1 MSSKARA
8 AAGLIPALA
17 LAAIAAWEI
26 VAASRVDAGT
36 GSDSD
41 WIAAA
46 DAVRAAASPDD
57 LIVFAPGWIDPI
69 GRRHL
74 GDRISLAMAGRMD
87 AARYAVIWEIS
98 ARGARAPDTRGLTPD
113 QTRSFGPLT
122 LRRFRQS
129 AAHVVTDFV
138 TEAEARRMTSAGR
151 MARAVRVGLEEV
163 AFEPHRCISVEPAPD
178 QTVRVTFPAATLGST
193 LVGYV
198 GLADVFTRRDVREP
212 ARLAL
217 EVGGAAATQV
227 TVGVDDGWVRFEA
240 ATSPGRADVV
250 FALTALGQG
259 ARQRQVCFAA
269 EARR

>member
-1 MSSKARA
+1 M
-8 AAGLIPALA
+8 AGLFPALA
-17 LAAIAAWEI
+17 LAAMAAWEI
-26 VAASRVDAGT
+26 VAASGVDAGT

-98 ARGARAPDTRGLTPD
+98 ARGARAPDTRGLTAD
-113 QTRSFGPLT
+113 QTRAFGSLT
-122 LRRFRQS
+122 LRRYRQP
-129 AAHVVTDFV
+129 AVGVVTDFLA
-138 TEAEARRMTSAGR
+138 EAEARRMTTAGR
-151 MARAVRVGLEEV
+151 MSRAVRVGLEEV
-163 AFEPHRCISVEPAPD
+163 GFEPHRCISVEPAPD
-178 QTVRVTFPAATLGST
+178 QTVRVTFSAVTLGST

-212 ARLAL
+212 ARLAV
-217 EVGGAAATQV
+217 EVAGEPATEV
-227 TVGVDDGWVRFEA
+227 TVGVDDGWVRFDA
-240 ATSPGRADVV
+240 ATTPGRADVE
-250 FALTALGQG
+250 FALTALGPR

-269 EARR
+269 EARQ